1 MIDVSKEKKGA
12 LLEAIKAA
20 QKGDWIIYWVGEFCS
35 GVHRH
40 DAMLAETNGLV
51 SLVQKR
57 VVKTGNSEKSKF
69 QYVAQRR

>member
-12 LLEAIKAA
+12 FLETVKGA

-35 GVHRH
+35 GVHRN
-40 DAMLAETNGLV
+40 DAVLAETNGLV

-57 VVKTGNSEKSKF
+57 VVKAGNSEKSKF
-69 QYVAQRR
+69 QYIAQRR